1 MTLCWRIYVIFPL
14 FQSDRMWHFAVGL
27 YLVFLSGGVLRLAA
41 ILGLG
46 SGVLILL
53 FGGVIGHW
61 VDITER
67 MKGIFIRLV
76 IVDFDDT
83 FYINL
88 TLEIDREILDHNW

>member
-1 MTLCWRIYVIFPL
+1 
-14 FQSDRMWHFAVGL
+14 MWHFAVGL
-27 YLVFLSGGVLRLAA
+27 YLVILSGGVLRLAA

-67 MKGIFIRLV
+67 MKGRMICVGSWGMGREGCMKS
-76 IVDFDDT
+76 DT
-83 FYINL
+83 QWGVGGGRHIG
-88 TLEIDREILDHNW
+88 